1 MRYGFVF
8 NVERCNGCYSCFLAC
23 KDEHTGNDHSPIC
36 APTCEGC
43 NLMKLNEV
51 EYGTGSKVKVDY
63 VNTICQQCANPAC
76 MAKFPEE
83 IYKRADGI
91 VIIDPVKAKGK
102 KEIVKSCPYGAIFWN
117 EKEQLPQKCTMCAHM
132 LDAGEK
138 VTRCSECCP
147 NQALLFGD
155 LNDSESEIA
164 KFAAEHKDELEDFHP
179 AFKSQPGVKYM
190 YLPKPFIC
198 GEVICAK
205 CGEDVK
211 GAKVSVKCLECGT
224 VYETETDFL
233 GDFEVQGLPTNK
245 PFEVTVIA
253 EGFVTK
259 TLECKTAGS
268 VNLGEIYLEKA

>member
-138 VTRCSECCP
+138 VTRCSEVCP
-147 NQALLFGD
+147 DQAILFGD
-155 LNDSESEIA
+155 IEDPESEIS
-164 KFAAEHKDELEDFHP
+164 KYIAAHKDELEQLKPELGLGP
-179 AFKSQPGVKYM
+179 ANY
-190 YLPKPFIC
+190 YRRLPKPFIC
-198 GEVICAK
+198 GEAICDK

-211 GAKVSVKCLECGT
+211 GAKVTVKSECGCK
-224 VYETETDFL
+224 YETVTDFL
-233 GDFEVQGLPTNK
+233 GDFEVRGLPTNK
-245 PFEVTVIA
+245 NFTVTIEA
-253 EGFVTK
+253 EGFK
-259 TLECKTAGS
+259 TRELTCRTMAA
-268 VNLGEIYLEKA
+268 VNLGEIYLEKI